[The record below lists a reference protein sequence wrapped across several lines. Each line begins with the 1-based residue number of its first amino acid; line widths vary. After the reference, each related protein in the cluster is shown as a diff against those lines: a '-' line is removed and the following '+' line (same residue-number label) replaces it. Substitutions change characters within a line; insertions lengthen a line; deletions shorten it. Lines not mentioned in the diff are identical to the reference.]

1 MFVYELTDHAFES
14 SCYHLNLAL
23 VSSKEFLNFQVTTD
37 CRFTLKRVRD
47 MIIKYSQINVT
58 DNFYNLAQLF
68 GKIGVVV
75 ERSLT
80 KWSKVQVCSC
90 HLNFKYHVCFEN
102 RIEFL
107 DIKATGKSF

>member
-1 MFVYELTDHAFES
+1 
-14 SCYHLNLAL
+14 
-23 VSSKEFLNFQVTTD
+23 
-37 CRFTLKRVRD
+37 

-107 DIKATGKSF
+107 DIKVTAKSF